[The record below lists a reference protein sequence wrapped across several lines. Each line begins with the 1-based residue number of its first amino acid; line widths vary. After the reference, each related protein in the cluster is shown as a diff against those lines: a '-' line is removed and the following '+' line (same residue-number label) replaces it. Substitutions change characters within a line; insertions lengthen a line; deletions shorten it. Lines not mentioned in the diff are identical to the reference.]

1 MGWESTLYTSLSFR
15 KETFETKSQVQSKI
29 DGLNRSID
37 MNKAE
42 LRDLA
47 MMTEPGKMLKY
58 DDMEVGLTASDLVL
72 DRFNSC
78 IEIIEEDIA
87 EREWLLLLL
96 EKWDDCHDKETGL
109 AIPPPDDWTWDA
121 AYFEGDFVK
130 TVNDKNGKDIG

>member
-1 MGWESTLYTSLSFR
+1 MGWESTLYTALSFR
-15 KETFETKSQVQSKI
+15 KETFENKYQVQSKI

-47 MMTEPGKMLKY
+47 MMTEPGKMLRH
-58 DDMEVGLTASDLVL
+58 DDMEDGVTASDLVL

-87 EREWLLLLL
+87 VREWLLLLL

-109 AIPPPDDWTWDA
+109 AIPPPDDWKWDT
-121 AYFEGDFVK
+121 AYFDGDFVK
-130 TVNDKNGKDIG
+130 TVNSDDK

>member
-1 MGWESTLYTSLSFR
+1 MGWESTLYTALSFR
-15 KETFETKSQVQSKI
+15 KETFENKYQVQSKI

-47 MMTEPGKMLKY
+47 MMTEPGKMLRH
-58 DDMEVGLTASDLVL
+58 DDMEDGVTASDLVL

-109 AIPPPDDWTWDA
+109 AIPPPDDWKWDT
-121 AYFEGDFVK
+121 AYFDGDFVK
-130 TVNDKNGKDIG
+130 TVNSDDK